1 MSEIRFSYTGTYKL
15 LARGTNI
22 NERTLLATNYLN
34 HFNEVIMMLDM
45 VADMP
50 DCLEEAKAWQ
60 PRCYKDHFRDS
71 VFSDKELAISAYDHA
86 PDEYRSAFDEV
97 TAEIDDMVM
106 KGILEIETVVRA
118 NEPEALR
125 EIVSMATREIQR
137 RMDKASAIIN
147 GDYGAE
153 EAEPATMDQSDI
165 DAMFD

>member
-1 MSEIRFSYTGTYKL
+1 MGEIRFSYTGTYKL

-22 NERTLLATNYLN
+22 NDQTLLATDYLN
-34 HFNEVIMMLDM
+34 HFNEVIMMLDL

-50 DCLEEAKAWQ
+50 DCLEEAKMWE

-71 VFSDKELAISAYDHA
+71 VFSDKELAIFAYDHA
-86 PDEYRSAFDEV
+86 PDEYRSAFDQV
-97 TAEIDDMVM
+97 TTEIDDMVQ
-106 KGILEIETVVRA
+106 KGIMEIETVARA

-125 EIVSMATREIQR
+125 EIVATTTREIQR

-147 GDYGAE
+147 GDFGVE
-153 EAEPATMDQSDI
+153 EVEVATMDQSDI